1 MIHKGKNR
9 QQLHRASYT
18 LRNGS
23 LDCVDQDSERIATS
37 KDESVR
43 KPNRRYNKRGEESKE
58 EIPEPVTRSRK
69 CPLFRSGA
77 GGECLPDDDPDA
89 TTAISYPSR
98 IPFPRR

>member
-1 MIHKGKNR
+1 MDK
-9 QQLHRASYT
+9 
-18 LRNGS
+18 
-23 LDCVDQDSERIATS
+23 DSERIATS

-77 GGECLPDDDPDA
+77 SGERLPDEDPDA
-89 TTAISYPSR
+89 TTAISYSFR
-98 IPFPRR
+98 IPLSRG